1 MPRPYIYRQADSHA
15 GYQPSIV
22 GATHA
27 SPKIKVLMPKVSI
40 LIVNWNGKHHL
51 PDCLDSLALQTFRD
65 FEVVLVDNGSTDGS
79 LDFVRAHYPGVTL
92 VPLDRNTG
100 FSGGNNAAL
109 AAAQGEYL
117 VTLNNDTRAD
127 PGWLA
132 ELVRVAESDPQV
144 GMVASRICSFADP
157 ELIDSLGVRICPDGM
172 SRSAARR
179 QRFSS
184 LQLAPVEPIL
194 IPTACA
200 ALYKRAMIEE
210 IGFFDDDFFAY
221 CEDTDLGLRGR
232 RAGWGALLA
241 RDAIVL
247 HKYSGTGGAFSPFK
261 LYLVERNHFWVAL
274 KNFPFPWLILL
285 PYYSLL
291 RYLCQARLVAGG
303 AGVGGEFRQSGGKK
317 GLLGAL
323 SRGIRDALAG
333 MPRVLRRRRQ
343 SPRRL
348 SSREMAALLRQYR
361 MGFRELLDG

>member
-1 MPRPYIYRQADSHA
+1 MQNKRNREQGTGTDPGVPR
-15 GYQPSIV
+15 
-22 GATHA
+22 
-27 SPKIKVLMPKVSI
+27 VSI

-65 FEVVLVDNGSTDGS
+65 FETILVDNGSTDGS
-79 LDFVRAHYPGVTL
+79 VDFVRTHYPWVTL

-109 AAAQGEYL
+109 APAQGEYL
-117 VTLNNDTRAD
+117 VTLNNDTRVD

-132 ELVRVAESDPQV
+132 ELVRVADENPQV

-157 ELIDSLGVRICPDGM
+157 DSIDSLGVRICPDGM

-179 QRFSS
+179 QRFST
-184 LQLAPVEPIL
+184 LHLAPVEPIL

-200 ALYKRAMIEE
+200 ALYKRAMIAE
-210 IGFFDDDFFAY
+210 IGFFDDHFFAY

-291 RYLCQARLVAGG
+291 RYLCQARLVVGG

-317 GLLGAL
+317 GLLNAL
-323 SRGIRDALAG
+323 GLGIRDALAG
-333 MPRVLRRRRQ
+333 MPRVLSYRRQ

-348 SSREMAALLRQYR
+348 SSRERSALLRQYR